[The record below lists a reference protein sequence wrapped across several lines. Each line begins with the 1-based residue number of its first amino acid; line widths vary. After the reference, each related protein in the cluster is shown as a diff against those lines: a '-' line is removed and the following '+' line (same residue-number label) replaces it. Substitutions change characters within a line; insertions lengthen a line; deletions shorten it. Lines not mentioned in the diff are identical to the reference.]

1 MAIYE
6 RFQILSSARQNLFLP
21 EGPVWVSRCQLSRD
35 MESGKRLLQTRM
47 VNCSERTVRQV
58 FLRVVCLGAER
69 ERLDQLELV
78 PLPVLSARPGRVF
91 GDDKL
96 VEVPVKGTVFVE
108 VYVQRV
114 RFADGT
120 AWDEPGDADYIAF
133 PAPVPVRPEDAHFE
147 TLASRARSGGLRN
160 DFYFRAQQG
169 LWLCSCGMP
178 NPTRGLRCVRCGA
191 DRLWLEK
198 HMDVNLLDAP
208 EPVKAPAPAPA
219 SCPPP
224 APAVTVVPA
233 PIRVDPVPA
242 QPTII
247 VRPAPEPEA
256 PEPPVSHG
264 GRNAAIVAAV
274 LLFIALGAFCAW
286 KLLTPYL
293 RYREALQARADGDY
307 ERAVALFR
315 DLDEYRDSFDQIK
328 ETRAQKAA
336 RLMGEGKYQEA
347 LEIYEELEISD
358 ERIADCLYSLGVL
371 AYNDKD
377 PETAMDYVGQ
387 LRARFPDYDKTET
400 LEQYCAYSLGGQAAA
415 KADTAESPEEKIA
428 CYEEAIRR
436 YETAKD
442 YEDSAERVT
451 ECRYRIAK
459 LRMEQ
464 GEALQAVALFA
475 KLGDYKDA
483 ASLRRDCM
491 FTYVQLRLGD
501 GDRTAAEFL
510 AQLVEDGYPEAV
522 ALNDRLNGEGFHFR
536 VTLGPGETDGT
547 LLEVG
552 DLAQVYIH
560 YNVEARDGAS
570 AALVLVLYSL
580 PDGRQGRALL
590 NNDGSAKGV
599 RSWTDI
605 HFQTNCAVPGKV
617 TLEFYDSMRG
627 EDAEPL
633 EVVSFNYTAAVNGED
648 PTEAPEPDGEGSSS
662 GTSGSGRR
670 RP

>member
-6 RFQILSSARQNLFLP
+6 RFQILSSARQDLFLP

-47 VNCSERTVRQV
+47 VNCSERIVRQV

-96 VEVPVKGTVFVE
+96 VEVPVKGTVFAE
-108 VYVQRV
+108 VFVQRV

-120 AWDEPGDADYIAF
+120 AWDEPGDGDYIAF
-133 PAPVPVRPEDAHFE
+133 PAPVPVRPEDPHFE
-147 TLASRARSGGLRN
+147 TLASRARSGGVRN

-208 EPVKAPAPAPA
+208 EPVKAPEPAAA

-264 GRNAAIVAAV
+264 GRNAAILAAV

-286 KLLTPYL
+286 KLLMPYL
-293 RYREALQARADGDY
+293 RYREALQARAGGDY
-307 ERAVALFR
+307 ERAVAIFEE
-315 DLDEYRDSFDQIK
+315 LDEYRDSVDQID
-328 ETRAQKAA
+328 ETRSQKAA
-336 RLMGEGKYQEA
+336 RLMGEGKYREA
-347 LEIYEELEISD
+347 LEIYETLKNSD
-358 ERIADCLYSLGVL
+358 GQIADCLYSLGVL
-371 AYNDKD
+371 AYNDQD
-377 PETAMDYVGQ
+377 LETAMDYVGQ
-387 LRARFPDYDKTET
+387 LRERFPDYDKTET
-400 LEQYCAYSLGGQAAA
+400 LERCCAYSLGGRAAA
-415 KADTAESPEEKIA
+415 EADAAESPEEKIA

-442 YEDSAERVT
+442 YEDSAERAT
-451 ECRYRIAK
+451 ECRYRIAR

-475 KLGDYKDA
+475 NLGNYKDA
-483 ASLRRDCM
+483 EQLRRDCM
-491 FTYVQLRLGD
+491 FSYVQLHLED

-510 AQLVEDGYPEAV
+510 AWLVEDGYSEAV
-522 ALNDRLNGEGFHFR
+522 ALNERLKGEGFRFR

-560 YNVEARDGAS
+560 YNVEARDGAV
-570 AALVLVLYSL
+570 AAPVLVVYHL
-580 PDGRQGRALL
+580 PDGREGRGLL
-590 NNDGSAKGV
+590 NKDGSAKGV
-599 RSWTDI
+599 RCWTDVS
-605 HFQTNCAVPGKV
+605 FQTNCAVPGEV
-617 TLEFYDSMRG
+617 TLEFYDPMRG
-627 EDAEPL
+627 ENAEPL
-633 EVVSFNYTAAVNGED
+633 EVVRFNYSAAANGED
-648 PTEAPEPDGEGSSS
+648 PTEAGSSS
-662 GTSGSGRR
+662 GTSGSGRK